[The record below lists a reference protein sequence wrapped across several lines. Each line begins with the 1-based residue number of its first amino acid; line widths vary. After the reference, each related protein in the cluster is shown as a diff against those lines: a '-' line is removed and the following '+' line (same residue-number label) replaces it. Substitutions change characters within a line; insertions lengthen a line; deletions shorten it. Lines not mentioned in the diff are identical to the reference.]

1 MEYGTYHTE
10 TIYLAVTRTQAGK
23 PRNCGSIPGRDKRLH
38 KCLEQ
43 LWGPANLLF
52 NREQGALFPWA
63 KWLGHEADHSPQ
75 SNAKKKMSEATSTLP
90 HTLETCSRTTL
101 ASPTC
106 TTDGE
111 KLYLYLGQHSTHSKA
126 KLIIYL

>member
-1 MEYGTYHTE
+1 MYLINAWNRDNIFGT
-10 TIYLAVTRTQAGK
+10 VTRTQAGK

-52 NREQGALFPWA
+52 NGEQGALSLRV

-75 SNAKKKMSEATSTLP
+75 S
-90 HTLETCSRTTL
+90 
-101 ASPTC
+101 
-106 TTDGE
+106 
-111 KLYLYLGQHSTHSKA
+111 KA
-126 KLIIYL
+126 M